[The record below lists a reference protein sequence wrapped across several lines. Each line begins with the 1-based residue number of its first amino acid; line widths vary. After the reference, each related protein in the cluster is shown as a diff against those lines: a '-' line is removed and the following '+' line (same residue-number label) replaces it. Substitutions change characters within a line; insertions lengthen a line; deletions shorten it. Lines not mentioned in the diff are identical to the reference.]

1 MKNRFSLAAAVAVAV
16 FLFGCS
22 DADPV
27 GLTLTDG
34 ALAFSK
40 GETQRRQV
48 TEFTMFLGQ
57 DNILNPGE
65 CIRVDKQGTLHLRG
79 CKFVA
84 SVTGDFEG
92 VEHATLHLVQHADG
106 HGQAGG
112 SATFEM
118 CHVAGDL
125 GCGIFEGTF
134 EGPIVA
140 GVGFRGHVQARGTAG
155 DFVGLKVQA
164 TSTNTP
170 EAPRPFVV
178 TGTIR

>member
-1 MKNRFSLAAAVAVAV
+1 MKNRFSLGAAVGVTV

-27 GLTLTDG
+27 GLTPADG
-34 ALAFSK
+34 ALAFS
-40 GETQRRQV
+40 RQV

-57 DNILNPGE
+57 ETLLNPGE
-65 CIRVDKQGTLHLRG
+65 CIRVDKHGTLHLRG
-79 CKFVA
+79 CQFVA
-84 SVTGDFEG
+84 AVTGDFEG
-92 VEHATLHLVQHADG
+92 VETATLHLVQHADG

-112 SATFEM
+112 SFTFDM
-118 CHVAGDL
+118 CHVDL

-140 GVGFRGHVQARGTAG
+140 GVGFRGHAQWRGTGG
-155 DFVGLKVQA
+155 DFVGLHVQA
-164 TSTNTP
+164 TSTNSP
-170 EAPRPFVV
+170 AAPRPFVV

>member
-27 GLTLTDG
+27 APTLADG
-34 ALAFSK
+34 ALTLSK
-40 GETQRRQV
+40 GSTQRRQV
-48 TEFTMFLGQ
+48 TEFTMFLGAET
-57 DNILNPGE
+57 ILNFGE
-65 CIRVDKQGTLHLRG
+65 CFRVDNGTTHLRG
-79 CKFVA
+79 CETTAV
-84 SVTGDFEG
+84 VTGDFEG
-92 VEHATLHLVQHADG
+92 IELATLHVVAPPGG

-112 SATFEM
+112 TFTFDL

-125 GCGIFEGTF
+125 GCGIFEGNF
-134 EGPIVA
+134 EGPIRA
-140 GVGFRGHVQARGTAG
+140 GVGFRGHVQGRGTAG
-155 DFVGLKVQA
+155 DFVGLKMQA

-178 TGTIR
+178 VGTIR

>member
-1 MKNRFSLAAAVAVAV
+1 MKNRFSLGAAVGVTV

-27 GLTLTDG
+27 GLTPADG
-34 ALAFSK
+34 ALAFS
-40 GETQRRQV
+40 RQV

-57 DNILNPGE
+57 ETLLNPGE
-65 CIRVDKQGTLHLRG
+65 CIREDKQGTLHLRG
-79 CKFVA
+79 CEA
-84 SVTGDFEG
+84 DAPVTGDFEG
-92 VEHATLHLVQHADG
+92 VEHSTLHLVLHADG

-112 SATFEM
+112 SFTFDL

-140 GVGFRGHVQARGTAG
+140 GVGFRGHVEMRGTGG